1 MCRAATVLRLRVVLH
16 PRIGSVSRQLGS
28 SVTDLPGPARSS
40 PSARQ
45 RPHRTVPMHRSRR
58 AARVRAPVRLPCSPL
73 DLPRCP
79 LVNTR

>member
-45 RPHRTVPMHRSRR
+45 RPHRTVPMHRSRPGRPRSR
-58 AARVRAPVRLPCSPL
+58 ASP
-73 DLPRCP
+73 PP
-79 LVNTR
+79 LLTS